1 MAAWHVAPLSIS
13 AVRLDGGQVGVRCGM
28 SSGVTPCGDTGRHF
42 WHNLANRSWRR
53 PRSVGA
59 PGATGRPGRWDTL
72 KEGEPMGGRWIRDA
86 ARLSAAGML
95 AAGLWAALA
104 EPPARAY
111 TPEQVAAGGQVYAAS
126 CAGCHG
132 ARGEGAG
139 ADDPEAPLLVG
150 PRGLTGFRHVLEL
163 YEFTRDS
170 MPQDQPG
177 SLSAE

>member
-1 MAAWHVAPLSIS
+1 
-13 AVRLDGGQVGVRCGM
+13 
-28 SSGVTPCGDTGRHF
+28 
-42 WHNLANRSWRR
+42 
-53 PRSVGA
+53 
-59 PGATGRPGRWDTL
+59 
-72 KEGEPMGGRWIRDA
+72 MGGRWIRDA

-95 AAGLWAALA
+95 AAGLWAALV
-104 EPPARAY
+104 EPAARAY
-111 TPEQVAAGGQVYAAS
+111 TPEQVAAGGQVYTQS

-139 ADDPEAPLLVG
+139 PDDPEAPLLIG

-177 SLSAE
+177 SLSAEQYWNVTAWLVSQNGIPSPGGPLGPENAASIPLARR